1 MMANGADNPQGIVM
15 VPVENLLLDHA
26 NPRLSSGAGGSSQ
39 EALLE
44 ELYRRY
50 NLRDVLLSLAQHG
63 YFSEEPLIAVPRGN
77 GDIDKAK
84 EFTVVEGNRR
94 LAALKLLLF
103 EEARKSVDSKGL
115 PEPTIE
121 ALPKLN
127 PVPVKL
133 YEHRAEIIPYLGV
146 RHITGVKP
154 WDSQSKAKYVREL
167 VEEGYS
173 ISEVTKMVAS
183 RSDVV
188 SRGLLTLYVLE
199 QANNN
204 AAEPWGEQAESF
216 SFSFLYTALGYS
228 STQKLLGLSGDAIR
242 EPQKDPVSEDRLGEL
257 NRVMVDLYGTPDG
270 SKPAVLDDS
279 REIAHLAAIYDSPEA
294 FEALRI
300 GMSLEQAYRKSGGER
315 TELVELIREASGKLD
330 EANAIAPHHKD
341 TPEALRW
348 TVRCK
353 EAVEQLVKTLG
364 G

>member
-1 MMANGADNPQGIVM
+1 MANGADTQRDIVM
-15 VPVENLLLDHA
+15 VRVENLLLDHA
-26 NPRLSSGAGGSSQ
+26 NPRLSSGVDASNQ
-39 EALLE
+39 EALLK

-50 NLRDVLLSLAQHG
+50 NLKDVLLSLAQHG

-77 GDIDKAK
+77 GDIDRAK

-103 EEARKSVDSKGL
+103 EEARKSVDGKGL
-115 PEPTIE
+115 PEPTVE

-127 PVPVKL
+127 PVPVKR
-133 YEHRAEIIPYLGV
+133 YERRAEIIPYLGV

-167 VEEGYS
+167 VEEGHS

-188 SRGLLTLYVLE
+188 GRGLLTLYVLE

-204 AAEPWGEQAESF
+204 VAEPWEEEAESF

-228 STQKLLGLSGDAIR
+228 STQKLLGLSVGAVRD
-242 EPQKDPVSEDRLGEL
+242 PQETPVSKERVAEL
-257 NRVMVDLYGTPDG
+257 IGVMIDLYGTPDG
-270 SKPAVLDDS
+270 TKPPVLDDS
-279 REIAHLAAIYDSPEA
+279 REIAHLAAVYDSPVA
-294 FEALRI
+294 LEALRA
-300 GMSLEQAYRKSGGER
+300 GVSLDQAYRKSGGEQ
-315 TELVELIREASGKLD
+315 TELVELVHEASGKLD